1 MSYISQ
7 NFRLFLVSNLS
18 VQNFRIFLLM
28 YLGSVPL
35 KGASR
40 EQRHIRV
47 TVSGGR
53 TKPESAQISPERAIN
68 NNYDR
73 LAAREAAAGGPR
85 ASDLSRVR
93 EHVTAP
99 PATLQNRSAVF
110 RSLTLT
116 LQTSWTW
123 SYTHI
128 NVWIASLFELMSEQQ
143 IKSSL
148 LTCTAAFLVTAND
161 GDV

>member
-1 MSYISQ
+1 
-7 NFRLFLVSNLS
+7 
-18 VQNFRIFLLM
+18 M

-73 LAAREAAAGGPR
+73 LAAERLR
-85 ASDLSRVR
+85 RVVR
-93 EHVTAP
+93 EPVTCP
-99 PATLQNRSAVF
+99 G
-110 RSLTLT
+110 
-116 LQTSWTW
+116 
-123 SYTHI
+123 
-128 NVWIASLFELMSEQQ
+128 SE
-143 IKSSL
+143 S
-148 LTCTAAFLVTAND
+148 T
-161 GDV
+161 